1 MKLSFELI
9 TSLTFLRHM
18 PESPSLLLSSL
29 LVVPIIQPFEH
40 PSCLGHKQNDPIQKP
55 SFQPDDPTVQQIF
68 QLVSSLSCPDHK
80 HGSPSLLL
88 SSRLVVP
95 IAQLA

>member
-1 MKLSFELI
+1 
-9 TSLTFLRHM
+9 M
-18 PESPSLLLSSL
+18 PESPSQLLSSL
-29 LVVPIIQPFEH
+29 LVVPIVQPFGH

-68 QLVSSLSCPDHK
+68 QLISRLSCPDHK

-88 SSRLVVP
+88 STLHVVP
-95 IAQLA
+95 TIQLA